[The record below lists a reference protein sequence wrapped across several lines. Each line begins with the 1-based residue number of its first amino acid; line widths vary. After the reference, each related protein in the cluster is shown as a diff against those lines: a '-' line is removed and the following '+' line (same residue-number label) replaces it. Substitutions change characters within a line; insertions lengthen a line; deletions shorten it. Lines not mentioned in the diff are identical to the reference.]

1 MIAADTPASI
11 GLWGPTLAVGILTAA
26 VGLLTLAVNQ
36 IRARKDRQRELFA
49 DAFAT
54 VTEYREYPFIVRRR
68 DQSGSD
74 KQAITSSLSAVQARL
89 NQHAARLRVEAPRVG
104 RAYAH
109 LVRETRRVAGAEI
122 TRAWDLDPLPA
133 DGPMHVRDVDLRELD
148 AVDDIFLREVG
159 DHLAV
164 LPSLAR
170 RPARRIWAWCRHPH
184 IGRRAVPAAP
194 RVAPAEA
201 RQ

>member
-1 MIAADTPASI
+1 MIAADTAAST
-11 GLWGPTLAVGILTAA
+11 GLWGPTLAVGILAAA

-36 IRARKDRQRELFA
+36 VRARKDRQRELFA

-68 DQSGSD
+68 DLNGSD
-74 KQAITSSLSAVQARL
+74 KQTITSSLSAVQAQL

-104 RAYAH
+104 RAYAQ
-109 LVRETRRVAGAEI
+109 LVGATRRVAGAEI

-133 DGPMHVRDVDLRELD
+133 DGPMHVRDVDLCELD
-148 AVDDIFLREVG
+148 GVDDAFLREVG

-164 LPSLAR
+164 LPGIAR
-170 RPARRIWAWCRHPH
+170 RAGQRIWAWCRHPH
-184 IGRRAVPAAP
+184 LGRRAVPAAP
-194 RVAPAEA
+194 RATPAEA

>member
-1 MIAADTPASI
+1 MIATDTATST
-11 GLWGPTLAVGILTAA
+11 GLWGPALAVGILTAA

-54 VTEYREYPFIVRRR
+54 VTQYREYPFIVRRR
-68 DQSGSD
+68 DQNGSD
-74 KQAITSSLSAVQARL
+74 KQTITSGLSVVQARL
-89 NQHAARLRVEAPRVG
+89 NQHVARLRVEAPRVG
-104 RAYAH
+104 RAYAQ
-109 LVRETRRVAGAEI
+109 LVRDTRRVAGAEI

-164 LPSLAR
+164 LPSPAR
-170 RPARRIWAWCRHPH
+170 RTARRIWAWCRHPH
-184 IGRRAVPAAP
+184 IGRRAVPAGP
-194 RVAPAEA
+194 RVVPAEA

>member
-1 MIAADTPASI
+1 MIAADTAAST

-26 VGLLTLAVNQ
+26 VGLFALAVNQ
-36 IRARKDRQRELFA
+36 IRARKDRQRVLFA

-68 DQSGSD
+68 DQNGSD
-74 KQAITSSLSAVQARL
+74 KQTITSSLSAVQAQL

-104 RAYAH
+104 RAYAQ
-109 LVRETRRVAGAEI
+109 LVGATRRVAGTEI

-148 AVDDIFLREVG
+148 AVDDAFLREVG

-164 LPSLAR
+164 LPGIVR
-170 RPARRIWAWCRHPH
+170 RAGRRIWARCRHPH
-184 IGRRAVPAAP
+184 LGRRAVPAAP
-194 RVAPAEA
+194 RVTPAEA

>member
-1 MIAADTPASI
+1 MIAAGTGAST

-68 DQSGSD
+68 DPNGAD
-74 KQAITSSLSAVQARL
+74 HQAIKDNLSAVQARL
-89 NQHAARLRVEAPRVG
+89 NQHAARLRVEASRVG
-104 RAYAH
+104 RAYAE
-109 LVRETRRVAGAEI
+109 LVGATRRTAGGEI
-122 TRAWDLDPLPA
+122 ARAWDLEPLPA

-148 AVDDIFLREVG
+148 AVDDTFLREVG
-159 DHLAV
+159 DHLALV
-164 LPSLAR
+164 PNLAR
-170 RPARRIWAWCRHPH
+170 RTGRRIWAWCRHPH
-184 IGRRAVPAAP
+184 IVRRPVPAAP
-194 RVAPAEA
+194 RVAPVEA